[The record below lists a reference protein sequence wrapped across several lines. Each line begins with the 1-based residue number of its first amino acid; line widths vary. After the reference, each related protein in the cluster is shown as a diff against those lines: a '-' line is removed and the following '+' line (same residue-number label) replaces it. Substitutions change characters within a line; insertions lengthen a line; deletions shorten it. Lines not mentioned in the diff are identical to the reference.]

1 VTNIAIAGSHGL
13 IGSALLRVLEADGHV
28 VTRLA
33 RHEQNPEVLR
43 GVDAVINLAGA
54 KIDQRWTPSAKAEI
68 RSSRVETTSRLAK
81 MIAALPDGPRVFLS
95 GSAIGIY
102 GSRGDQLLDETSTLG
117 DDFLASICKEWEAAA
132 SPASAAGVRVVN
144 LRTGIVLSKN
154 GGALARMLTPFRFG
168 VGGKLGSGKQW
179 MSWIALAD
187 IVAAISFLLSAD
199 VRGPVNLVAPS
210 PATNEQLTH
219 ALSNELHRPSMF
231 SVPKFA
237 LKIAFGQMGEEAVL
251 ASQRVLPRRLTEA
264 GFQFRFPTIE
274 PALASAL
281 A

>member
-1 VTNIAIAGSHGL
+1 
-13 IGSALLRVLEADGHV
+13 
-28 VTRLA
+28 
-33 RHEQNPEVLR
+33 
-43 GVDAVINLAGA
+43 
-54 KIDQRWTPSAKAEI
+54 
-68 RSSRVETTSRLAK
+68 
-81 MIAALPDGPRVFLS
+81 
-95 GSAIGIY
+95 
-102 GSRGDQLLDETSTLG
+102 
-117 DDFLASICKEWEAAA
+117 
-132 SPASAAGVRVVN
+132 VVN

-274 PALASAL
+274 QALASAL

>member
-1 VTNIAIAGSHGL
+1 VTHIAIAGSHGL
-13 IGSALLRVLEADGHV
+13 IGSALLRAFEADGHV

-33 RHEQNPEVLR
+33 RGEQNPDTLR
-43 GVDAVINLAGA
+43 GVDAVVNLAGA
-54 KIDQRWTPSAKAEI
+54 KIDQRWTPSSKAEI
-68 RSSRVETTSRLAK
+68 RSSRVDTTSRLAR
-81 MIAALPDGPRVFLS
+81 MIAALPNGPRVFLS

-102 GSRGDQLLDETSTLG
+102 GSRGDELLDENSTLG

-132 SPASAAGVRVVN
+132 APAAGAGARVVN
-144 LRTGIVLSKN
+144 LRTGIVLSKD
-154 GGALARMLTPFRFG
+154 GGALARMLTPFRMG

-187 IVAAISFLLSAD
+187 IVRAISFLISAD

-231 SVPKFA
+231 NVPKFA
-237 LKIAFGQMGEEAVL
+237 LKLAFGQMGEEAVL
-251 ASQRVLPRRLTEA
+251 ASQRVLPRRLMEA
-264 GFQFRFPTIE
+264 GFQFNCPTLE
-274 PALASAL
+274 QALANVL

>member
-274 PALASAL
+274 QALASAL

>member
-13 IGSALLRVLEADGHV
+13 IGSALLRALEADGHV
-28 VTRLA
+28 VKRLA
-33 RHEQNPEVLR
+33 RDERNPEALR
-43 GVDAVINLAGA
+43 GVDAVVNLAGA
-54 KIDQRWTPSAKAEI
+54 KIDQRWTPAAKQEI
-68 RSSRVETTSRLAK
+68 RASRVETTSRLAR

-102 GSRGDQLLDETSTLG
+102 GSRGDELLDENSSLG
-117 DDFLASICKEWEAAA
+117 DDFLASVCKEWDAAA
-132 SPASAAGVRVVN
+132 APAASAGARVVN
-144 LRTGIVLSKN
+144 LRTGIVLSKE
-154 GGALARMLTPFRFG
+154 GGALARMLTPFRMG

-187 IVAAISFLLSAD
+187 IVRAISFLISAD

-210 PATNEQLTH
+210 PARNEELTQ

-231 SVPKFA
+231 SVPRFA
-237 LKIAFGQMGEEAVL
+237 LKIAFGQMGDEAVL
-251 ASQRVLPRRLTEA
+251 ASQRVIPRRLLDA
-264 GFQFRFPTIE
+264 GFQFTLPTLE
-274 PALASAL
+274 QALASVL